1 LDEKFSSRTAT
12 GNRGYR
18 EGLTRR
24 FGRTAQKQ

>member
-1 LDEKFSSRTAT
+1 LDEKSSSRIGA

-24 FGRTAQKQ
+24 FSRTAQKE